1 MVEEEDVKYL
11 KEMMVDIL
19 EVMDTVHKE
28 LQNLKL
34 IITKHEERQH
44 RIVSEI
50 ARNKSDC
57 SNTMFQ

>member
-19 EVMDTVHKE
+19 EVMDTIHKE
-28 LQNLKL
+28 LQTLKL
-34 IITKHEERQH
+34 MIAKHEEKQH
-44 RIVSEI
+44 LIVSEI
-50 ARNKSDC
+50 VRNNSDF

>member
-1 MVEEEDVKYL
+1 MVEVEDVEYL

-19 EVMDTVHKE
+19 EVMDTIHKE
-28 LQNLKL
+28 LQTLKL
-34 IITKHEERQH
+34 IITKHEEKQH

-50 ARNKSDC
+50 VRNNSDF

>member
-19 EVMDTVHKE
+19 EVMDTIHKE
-28 LQNLKL
+28 LQTLKL
-34 IITKHEERQH
+34 IITKHEENQH

-50 ARNKSDC
+50 VRNNSDY

>member
-50 ARNKSDC
+50 ARTNSDF

>member
-19 EVMDTVHKE
+19 EVMDTIHKE
-28 LQNLKL
+28 LQTLKL
-34 IITKHEERQH
+34 MIAKHEEKQH

-50 ARNKSDC
+50 VRNNSDF

>member
-28 LQNLKL
+28 LQTLKL
-34 IITKHEERQH
+34 IITKHEENQH

-50 ARNKSDC
+50 VRNNSKF